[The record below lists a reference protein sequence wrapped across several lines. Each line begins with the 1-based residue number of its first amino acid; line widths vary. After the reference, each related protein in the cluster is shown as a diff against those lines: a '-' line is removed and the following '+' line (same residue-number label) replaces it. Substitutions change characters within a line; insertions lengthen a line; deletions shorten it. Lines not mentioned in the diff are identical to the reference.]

1 MLVLSRRPH
10 EKVEFP
16 TLGISVEVLRVDGRT
31 VRVGIDAPRS
41 VPVVRGELSG
51 ADLGQPQHAGEHRN
65 PPPRLDHRL
74 RGCLNTA
81 TIALCVAQK
90 QIEIG
95 DSDAAQNTLQ
105 EALEMF
111 ASVERDL
118 SEPATRT
125 ETRPTRRPT
134 ALVVEDNINECALL
148 GSYLRLN
155 CFEVQIVNDG
165 QAALDYLAS
174 NDQPD
179 LILLDMRLPKLS
191 GPQTLESIRGNP
203 SHRDL
208 KVFAMT
214 GSAES
219 EFDIPTGPGGVDGWF
234 PKPLNPPRMIEA
246 LKSAVVRN

>member
-16 TLGISVEVLRVDGRT
+16 TLDISVEVLRVDGKT
-31 VRVGIDAPRS
+31 VRVGINAPRS
-41 VPVVRGELSG
+41 VPVVRGEL
-51 ADLGQPQHAGEHRN
+51 ATDLGQSPAADCTNRA
-65 PPPRLDHRL
+65 PRLDHRL
-74 RGCLNTA
+74 RGCLNSA

-90 QIEIG
+90 QIEID
-95 DSDAAQNTLQ
+95 DSAAAQKTLQ

-111 ASVERDL
+111 ASVEREL
-118 SEPATRT
+118 NEPATRT
-125 ETRPTRRPT
+125 EPRPKRRPT
-134 ALVVEDNINECALL
+134 ALVVEDNVNECALL

-155 CFEVQIVNDG
+155 SFNVEVVNDG

-179 LILLDMRLPKLS
+179 LVLLDMRLPKLS
-191 GPQTLESIRGNP
+191 GPETLESIRGNP

-219 EFDIPTGPGGVDGWF
+219 EFNIPTGPGGVDGWF
-234 PKPLNPPRMIEA
+234 SKPLNPPRVIET